1 VKGEISMSTEENK
14 GIVRRMIEEGVN
26 ERDLA
31 LFDELYAPDFLYH
44 LGSTTIEGVEAYKQ
58 FNLMSFT
65 AFPDLRFTI
74 EDQIAEGDKVVTRWL
89 VSGTQKGPFQGI
101 PPTGKH
107 VTVTGVGIN
116 RFANGKIVENWT
128 NMDFLGILQQLGV
141 VPVPGQAR

>member
-1 VKGEISMSTEENK
+1 MSTEENK

-101 PPTGKH
+101 PPTGKY